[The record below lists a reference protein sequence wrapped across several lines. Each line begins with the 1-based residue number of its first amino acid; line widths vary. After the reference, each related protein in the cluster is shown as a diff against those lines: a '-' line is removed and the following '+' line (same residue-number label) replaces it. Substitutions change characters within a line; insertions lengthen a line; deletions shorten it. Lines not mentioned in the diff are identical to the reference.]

1 RGGTPPASRR
11 ALTPDSPIRRPV
23 CRTTD
28 HAVRGSVP
36 GHPSGVPGDRGEPQP
51 LGSGE
56 QVRRVVDW
64 ILPRLKDGAPRLLIP
79 AADMLI
85 ALERAGHRIPSD
97 AIDSLALHCL
107 YLPDSADEADREFR
121 FLVLRTL
128 LCLTR
133 SINQGLLE
141 RLAALAATDEEC
153 GILIVRHPKAGT
165 AVWRTVA
172 KRTPHIAVQS
182 QLMATPAV
190 TDDMIL
196 TCLARSTDTEILM
209 PLLRHLGPREAQE
222 LFT

>member
-1 RGGTPPASRR
+1 M
-11 ALTPDSPIRRPV
+11 
-23 CRTTD
+23 
-28 HAVRGSVP
+28 
-36 GHPSGVPGDRGEPQP
+36 
-51 LGSGE
+51 
-56 QVRRVVDW
+56 DW

-107 YLPDSADEADREFR
+107 YLPDSADEADRESR

-133 SINQGLLE
+133 SIDQGLLE
-141 RLAALAATDEEC
+141 RLVALAATDEEC

-222 LFT
+222 IFARLCGSDLDAALVILDTDPYAVSKLSPRTLAPLLEHRDRHVRERAIGALARAGRTS